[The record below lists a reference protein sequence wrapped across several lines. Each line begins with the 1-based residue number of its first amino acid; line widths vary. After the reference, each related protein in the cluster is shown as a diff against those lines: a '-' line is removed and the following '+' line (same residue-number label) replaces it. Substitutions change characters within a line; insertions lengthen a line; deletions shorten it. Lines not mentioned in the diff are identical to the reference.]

1 MIGSPDLKMALIKKQ
16 RQLEDDLD
24 QDIKAMSNDLLSK
37 VKETF
42 TFKRKEED
50 PSKSKKSENSSLR
63 QRKNVSK
70 NQKADDNQNGQL
82 NPAFETEM
90 DNFARSEITDNKINL
105 QDPSKSTIRDNEAE
119 NVNETS
125 MV

>member
-50 PSKSKKSENSSLR
+50 PSKSKNSQNSALR
-63 QRKNVSK
+63 QRKNASK
-70 NQKADDNQNGQL
+70 SQADDNQNGQL

-105 QDPSKSTIRDNEAE
+105 QDPSKSTIRENETE